1 MTTPIFATV
10 VYPGD
15 NTIKFYINGSF
26 LNTAS
31 GASTIDTSID
41 QYFWMGDGGW
51 GAWQGGLSRIK
62 IYNRALSLDEI
73 LTIYNG
79 EKNKYQ

>member
-1 MTTPIFATV
+1 
-10 VYPGD
+10 
-15 NTIKFYINGSF
+15 
-26 LNTAS
+26 
-31 GASTIDTSID
+31 
-41 QYFWMGDGGW
+41 MGDGGW